1 MPNSSQSA
9 FIPQGP
15 TIAVVATTPA
25 PVGVQAPSAT
35 SQSGQ
40 YRVVNSGTTT
50 VFLGVGPTSLAAQA
64 SAVAPIAGSPSSA
77 IPLLP
82 GAVEIL
88 SFGELAFFSGL
99 SSAAAT
105 VYITP
110 GSGV

>member
-1 MPNSSQSA
+1 MANRYWVGGAGTWDLTNTANWS
-9 FIPQGP
+9 
-15 TIAVVATTPA
+15 TT
-25 PVGVQAPSAT
+25 
-35 SQSGQ
+35 SGGAGGAS
-40 YRVVNSGTTT
+40 VLT
-50 VFLGVGPTSLAAQA
+50 AQA
-64 SAVAPIAGSPSSA
+64 SAAAPIAGSPAPA

-99 SSAAAT
+99 SSTAAT